1 MASLVPPFTEQL
13 AEQLAGRA
21 CNSILD
27 LYVGYDARAI
37 APSSRDLMTFQTPY
51 GAMQLTTSPM
61 GWTNSVPI
69 FHDDVCHILQEEIP
83 HVTVPYID
91 DVPIRGPASRYIK
104 ENGEPETISDNP
116 GIRRFVWEHFQDL
129 NGVVQRMKYSGG
141 TFSGYKSLLCAAE
154 ITVLGHRCTI
164 DGRLPDQSRVE
175 KIVNWGPCKDL
186 TDVRAFVR
194 TIGVCQLFIKNFAHW
209 AHHLVKLTR
218 KGVEWEFGPDQQAAM
233 DDLKQALLTSPA
245 LRPINYKS
253 DSPVILS
260 VDTSY
265 LAIGFILSQCNPE
278 NPKRRYH
285 AHFRLI
291 TLNER
296 ESHFSQPKLE
306 LYGLYRTLRALK
318 IYLIG
323 ICNLIIEVDAKYIKG
338 MLSNPN
344 IAPSA
349 SIN

>member
-1 MASLVPPFTEQL
+1 
-13 AEQLAGRA
+13 
-21 CNSILD
+21 
-27 LYVGYDARAI
+27 
-37 APSSRDLMTFQTPY
+37 MT
-51 GAMQLTTSPM
+51 
-61 GWTNSVPI
+61 
-69 FHDDVCHILQEEIP
+69 
-83 HVTVPYID
+83 
-91 DVPIRGPASRYIK
+91 
-104 ENGEPETISDNP
+104 
-116 GIRRFVWEHFQDL
+116 
-129 NGVVQRMKYSGG
+129 YSGR
-141 TFSGYKSLLCAAE
+141 TLSGYKSLLCAAE

-194 TIGVCQLFIKNFAHW
+194 TIGVCRLFIKNFAHR

-233 DDLKQALLTSPA
+233 DDLKQALLTLPA

-265 LAIGFILSQCNPE
+265 LAIGFILSQCDPG
-278 NPKRRYH
+278 NPKHRYH
-285 AHFRLI
+285 ARFGSI

-296 ESHFSQPKLE
+296 ESCFSQLKLE
-306 LYGLYRTLRALK
+306 LYGLYGTLRALK

-323 ICNLIIEVDAKYIKG
+323 IRNLIIEVDTKYIKR
-338 MLSNPN
+338 MLSNPD

-349 SIN
+349 SINR